1 MSGAAYSERLASGA
15 SVLESMDEGSHVS
28 TGDRSLWEAQTVLLA
43 TSVSQPDIG
52 LPSGALVAQWIK
64 GSAKALLVIAI
75 WAALVWLATS
85 VIFEGSQA
93 RAVPETA
100 PPGSSHPL
108 DHAYV

>member
-1 MSGAAYSERLASGA
+1 M
-15 SVLESMDEGSHVS
+15 LEIMDESGQVS
-28 TGDRSLWEAQTVLLA
+28 AGDRPLWADQPVVLA
-43 TSVSQPDIG
+43 TCVSQPDIG
-52 LPSGALVAQWIK
+52 LPSRALVAQWIE
-64 GSAKALLVIAI
+64 GSVKALLVIAI

-85 VIFEGSQA
+85 VFFKESQA